1 MPPAET
7 LNRGTRA
14 IQSGERMTQTPLNL
28 ELIRT
33 RVADIRQEMDVLRGY
48 AALAEAEFADNPE
61 KFRAAR
67 YSLVVVV
74 EAAAAICNHL
84 CARRGRAAESY
95 PGCFEM
101 LGDLGIIDAALAGR
115 LAAMARLRN
124 ILVHGY
130 GRVDDRRL
138 HRILRTDLGDV
149 DAYLSAVG
157 AVIQSANGD
166 AAGDESGGAP

>member
-1 MPPAET
+1 M
-7 LNRGTRA
+7 
-14 IQSGERMTQTPLNL
+14 PLNL
-28 ELIRT
+28 ELLRT
-33 RVADIRQEMDVLRGY
+33 RTAHIRQEMEVLRGY
-48 AALAEAEFADNPE
+48 AALAEDEFAGNPE
-61 KFRAAR
+61 KVRAAR

-101 LGDLGIIDAALAGR
+101 LGDLGLIDAALAGR
-115 LAAMARLRN
+115 LSAMARLRN

-138 HRILRTDLGDV
+138 HRILRTGLGDV
-149 DAYLSAVG
+149 DAYLTAVG
-157 AVIQSANGD
+157 AVIRSANG
-166 AAGDESGGAP
+166 AARDEGGGAP